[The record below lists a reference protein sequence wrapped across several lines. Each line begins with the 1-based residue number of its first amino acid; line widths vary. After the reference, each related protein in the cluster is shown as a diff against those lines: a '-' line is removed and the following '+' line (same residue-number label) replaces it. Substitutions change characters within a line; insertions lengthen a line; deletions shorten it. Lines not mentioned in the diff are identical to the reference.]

1 MGGSTTHTNRRT
13 GFREWCICKQNCEWL
28 VAPTSLTT
36 LYSPR
41 PALTPQGPLW
51 LPSSQ
56 HAAPKP
62 LPPAA
67 ALAAAVREQV
77 MAWAGA
83 RVRGEA
89 GLDALVLAAARAEE
103 RRWVDTEA
111 EEADLLSEIAE
122 GIWGDLLG
130 EAADVLLEL
139 DAA

>member
-1 MGGSTTHTNRRT
+1 M
-13 GFREWCICKQNCEWL
+13 
-28 VAPTSLTT
+28 
-36 LYSPR
+36 
-41 PALTPQGPLW
+41 
-51 LPSSQ
+51 
-56 HAAPKP
+56 
-62 LPPAA
+62 
-67 ALAAAVREQV
+67 
-77 MAWAGA
+77 
-83 RVRGEA
+83 RGEA